1 MFRGLFRAVCGSE
14 RVPAC
19 GCPFDRKMAK
29 KKKGGLFRFVK
40 VVLVLV
46 ILALAGFVGYF
57 AIYPD
62 VSKLKRTN
70 PKKTSF
76 IEYREREWKRKGKKV
91 TIQKKWVPL
100 GRISPYLVKAVLIAE
115 DDKFWVHEGFDFDAM
130 QKAIEKDLK
139 AGKFKAGGSTV
150 SQQLVKNL
158 YLSPSKNVVRKIEEA
173 IITWRMERSLSKR
186 RILELYLNVVEWGEG
201 IFGVEAASLH
211 YYGKTAEALSAE
223 EASRLAAVLP
233 NPLRYKVTGASPHV
247 EKRSSLIYAIMI
259 KRGIVIPAY
268 DELNAPSANEQRPDS
283 QPDSSPAGE
292 EKTPHDADQ
301 PEKN

>member
-1 MFRGLFRAVCGSE
+1 
-14 RVPAC
+14 
-19 GCPFDRKMAK
+19 MAK
-29 KKKGGLFRFVK
+29 KKKGGLFRFIK

-46 ILALAGFVGYF
+46 MLALAGFVGYY

-62 VSKLKRTN
+62 VTKLKRVN

-91 TIQKKWVPL
+91 VIQKKWVPL
-100 GRISPYLVKAVLIAE
+100 GRISPYLAKAVLIAE
-115 DDKFWVHEGFDFDAM
+115 DDKFWSHEGFDFDAI

-139 AGKFKAGGSTV
+139 AGKFKFGGSTV

-158 YLSPSKNVVRKIEEA
+158 YLSPSKSPVRKIEEA
-173 IITWRMERSLSKR
+173 IITWRVEKSLSKR

-201 IFGVEAASLH
+201 IFGIEAASLH
-211 YYGKTAEALSAE
+211 YYGKPAAALSAE

-233 NPLRYKVTGASPHV
+233 NPLKYKMKGESSYV
-247 EKRSSLIYAIMI
+247 EKRASLIYAIMV

-268 DELNAPSANEQRPDS
+268 DEINAAQDNGQQPAAAPGAEPTDNAAPDQS
-283 QPDSSPAGE
+283 DRGPRG
-292 EKTPHDADQ
+292 TGDQ
-301 PEKN
+301 SE